1 MFNERESLN
10 QSTLFGIQS
19 VNTLKEGFTFV
30 WEDPSIRLNQR
41 VVNGFCCTTDM
52 TMTLMLNTKR
62 LILIGL
68 MTPLIGL
75 SYVQQITSDDLSNH
89 IPKRLISRV
98 ELLIGANIIYA
109 SGSETM
115 KDIRVP
121 KLGFH
126 SQLGLIHA
134 FNSKFE
140 GSLKVTYESK
150 AYPFEVYSENLGPPP
165 TDRAITDVTLNYVT
179 AILLPRYNLLPKRKL
194 ELGIGPY
201 FGYMTTT
208 RLVQKLYYQNELVRR
223 YSARPPGT
231 EYEDFDW
238 GLTATVGSN
247 FALDER
253 LGVSVQFLYSRGLT
267 DINRPIIDQ
276 LRNNTFTLVVGLC
289 RSRTSY

>member
-1 MFNERESLN
+1 M
-10 QSTLFGIQS
+10 QS

-41 VVNGFCCTTDM
+41 VVDGFCCTTDV
-52 TMTLMLNTKR
+52 TMTLILNTKR

-68 MTPLIGL
+68 MTLFIGL
-75 SYVQQITSDDLSNH
+75 SYAQQINSDDLSNH

-98 ELLIGANIIYA
+98 EFLIGVNIIYA

-126 SQLGLIHA
+126 SQLGLIHT

-150 AYPFEVYSENLGPPP
+150 GYRFEVYSENPGPPP
-165 TDRAITDVTLNYVT
+165 SDKATTDVTLNYVT
-179 AILLPRYNLLPKRKL
+179 AALLPRYSLLPERKL

-223 YSARPPGT
+223 YSTRPPVSA
-231 EYEDFDW
+231 YEELDW
-238 GLTATVGSN
+238 GLNAMVGSSFVLN
-247 FALDER
+247 ER
-253 LGVSVQFLYSRGLT
+253 VGIAVQFLYSRGLK
-267 DINRPIIDQ
+267 DINKPMVDQ
-276 LRNNTFTLVVGLC
+276 LRNNTFTLVVGLY
-289 RSRTSY
+289 RNRTSYQL